1 MRYLGSKVRIKK
13 ELVQIITEHLN
24 GDNEFVDSRLPYI
37 LYVQDEYGE
46 IDYVN
51 YNDAHFANYF
61 DSIL

>member
-1 MRYLGSKVRIKK
+1 M
-13 ELVQIITEHLN
+13 
-24 GDNEFVDSRLPYI
+24 GDNEFVDARLPYSLCI
-37 LYVQDEYGE
+37 QDEYGE